1 MPQGHDQAYAPLALG
16 CWYDAPL
23 FPILSVT
30 TGAWRSLCFDL
41 EVNK

>member
-1 MPQGHDQAYAPLALG
+1 MNPQNQAYTPLAFG

-23 FPILSVT
+23 FPILSET